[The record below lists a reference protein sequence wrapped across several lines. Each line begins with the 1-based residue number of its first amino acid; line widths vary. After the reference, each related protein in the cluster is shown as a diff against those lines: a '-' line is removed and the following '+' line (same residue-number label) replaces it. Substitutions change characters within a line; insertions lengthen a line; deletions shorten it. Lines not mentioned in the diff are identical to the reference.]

1 LISTGWGNEVFLGA
15 NFSLP
20 TEGWTIGK
28 GGGEALTTDVL
39 GLDLL
44 GFPGTTADESVDG
57 EEISPFATRELRRL
71 ESGAGLSA
79 FCVGGGPGGKGG
91 RTEFGT

>member
-1 LISTGWGNEVFLGA
+1 
-15 NFSLP
+15 
-20 TEGWTIGK
+20 
-28 GGGEALTTDVL
+28 VL
-39 GLDLL
+39 RLDLL
-44 GFPGTTADESVDG
+44 GFPGTGTVADESVDG

>member
-1 LISTGWGNEVFLGA
+1 LISSGWGNGDFFVA
-15 NFSLP
+15 DFSLP

-28 GGGEALTTDVL
+28 GGSEALTTDVL

-44 GFPGTTADESVDG
+44 GFPGTAADESVDG

-71 ESGAGLSA
+71 ESGAGLSV
-79 FCVGGGPGGKGG
+79 FCVGGRPGGKGG